1 MEPRLYTL
9 VRKDLGKS
17 YGAVQAAHS
26 VAEYLLRGPKTK
38 WSNGTMV
45 LLEVK
50 DLKELEKWAD
60 KLDDN
65 GIKWKGFLEP
75 DRNNEMT
82 SLSTVYT
89 GEVFKKLPLF

>member
-1 MEPRLYTL
+1 MERLYTL

-38 WSNGTMV
+38 WNNGTMV

-50 DLKELEKWAD
+50 NLRELEKWAN
-60 KLDDN
+60 KLDDK
-65 GIKWKGFLEP
+65 GVKWKGFIEP
-75 DRNNEMT
+75 DIGDQMT
-82 SLSTVYT
+82 SLSTVST
-89 GEVFKKLPLF
+89 GEIFKRLPLF